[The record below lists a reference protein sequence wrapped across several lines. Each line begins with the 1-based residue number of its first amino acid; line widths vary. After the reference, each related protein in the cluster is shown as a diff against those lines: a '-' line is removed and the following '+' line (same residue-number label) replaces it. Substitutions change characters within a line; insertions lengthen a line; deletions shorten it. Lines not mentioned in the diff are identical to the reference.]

1 MKLRWTRHCVL
12 TLTANC
18 NTNDNPTR
26 IIFTIKDTK
35 LFVAI
40 VTLSAKGNQKLWKL
54 LSERFERSVY
64 WNKYKTK
71 LKNENTTNEYRYF
84 PESNFVGV
92 KRLFIFIYPNQND
105 SVRRFN
111 DKKYYLPKDI
121 IRKYNLIINGKNFYD
136 QPVDSDIKRY
146 K

>member
-12 TLTANC
+12 TLTANY

-92 KRLFIFIYPNQND
+92 KRLFVFIYPNQND

>member
-1 MKLRWTRHCVL
+1 M
-12 TLTANC
+12 TANY

-40 VTLSAKGNQKLWKL
+40 VTLWAKGNQKLWKL

-92 KRLFIFIYPNQND
+92 KRLFVFIYPNQND

-111 DKKYYLPKDI
+111 DKKYYFPKDI
-121 IRKYNLIINGKNFYD
+121 IRKYNLIINGKNFCD

>member
-1 MKLRWTRHCVL
+1 M
-12 TLTANC
+12 TANY

-92 KRLFIFIYPNQND
+92 KRLFVFIYPNQND

-111 DKKYYLPKDI
+111 DKKYYFPKDI
-121 IRKYNLIINGKNFYD
+121 IRKYNLIINGKNFCD

>member
-1 MKLRWTRHCVL
+1 M
-12 TLTANC
+12 TANY

-40 VTLSAKGNQKLWKL
+40 VTLWAKGNQKLWKL

-92 KRLFIFIYPNQND
+92 KRLFVFIYPNQND

>member
-1 MKLRWTRHCVL
+1 M
-12 TLTANC
+12 TANY

-92 KRLFIFIYPNQND
+92 KRLFVFIYPNQND